1 MNLGAQNVALKDGF
15 KIARA
20 AIQYA
25 FENSSKYFIRTLMGI
40 LISGFQDL
48 AAAQPSVLQDL
59 RAFLFYSISMLVLD
73 LA

>member
-1 MNLGAQNVALKDGF
+1 MLRSRKVLKLCELLF
-15 KIARA
+15 NMHLKTLP
-20 AIQYA
+20 
-25 FENSSKYFIRTLMGI
+25 NFIRTLMGI

-59 RAFLFYSISMLVLD
+59 RAFLFYSIPMLVVD